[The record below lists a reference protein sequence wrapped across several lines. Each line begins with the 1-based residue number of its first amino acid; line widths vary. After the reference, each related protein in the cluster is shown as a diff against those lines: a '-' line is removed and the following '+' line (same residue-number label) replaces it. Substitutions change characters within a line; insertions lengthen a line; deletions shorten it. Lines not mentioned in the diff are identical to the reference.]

1 MANRRLYQF
10 LYSRQPKLTMVNGII
25 SFGANGSVT
34 SVSSVGVYT
43 AANLAAGQYQIKLTD
58 NYYAFV
64 GAQFNFYSGIAG
76 ASTFGVAGLTGS
88 SMYQITTV
96 GNSDWTTLGP
106 DPDYALTAG
115 TVFRATAVVGSGTGT
130 AKLLTV
136 NPVVSAQVLQ
146 SQTTALQNN
155 FPSLGRGS
163 SIYFQT
169 IAPVVTTS
177 QTSTSVYVSTTT
189 MTATNPVASSSMS
202 FKLWFRD
209 SSVTP

>member
-34 SVSSVGVYT
+34 AVSSVGVYT
-43 AANLAAGQYQIKLTD
+43 ATNLATGQYQIKLTD

-64 GAQFNFYSGIAG
+64 GAQFNFYSGISAVS
-76 ASTFGVAGLTGS
+76 AAVAGLTGS
-88 SMYQITTV
+88 SMYQITAV
-96 GNSDWTTLGP
+96 GNTDWSGLGP
-106 DPDYALTAG
+106 DPDYTVAAG
-115 TVFRATAVVGSGTGT
+115 TVFRATATVGSGTGT

-136 NPVVSAQVLQ
+136 NPVVSAQVMQ
-146 SQTTALQNN
+146 SQVAALQNN
-155 FPSLGRGS
+155 NPSMGRGS
-163 SIYFQT
+163 SVFFQT
-169 IAPVVTTS
+169 VAPAVTTA
-177 QTSTSVYVSTTT
+177 QTSTAVYVSTAT
-189 MTATNPVASSSMS
+189 MAATNPVASSSMS